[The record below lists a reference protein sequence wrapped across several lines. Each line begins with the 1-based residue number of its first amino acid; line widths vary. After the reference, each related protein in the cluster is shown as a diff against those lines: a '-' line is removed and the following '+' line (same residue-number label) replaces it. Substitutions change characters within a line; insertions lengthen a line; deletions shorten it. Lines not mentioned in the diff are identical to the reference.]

1 MRTFE
6 QIRKDGDLL
15 YESIRGSHL
24 YGLNTEDSD
33 IDTFGLYSA
42 SKEEFLGTGLL
53 YAPLVTSEKNDDAW
67 SELSKF
73 IKELSK
79 SNPNAL
85 EAIFTPPEYVQHYD
99 PILDELW
106 AYRDKLLTKECF
118 KAFHSY
124 AISQLGKAKGLN
136 KLINTDPE
144 EVKVRKSPLEFCWV
158 PRNDKDGTTCILE
171 WLSRRHL
178 KPEHCGAT
186 HLRNCIECYSVYY
199 DWGADPDSTLE
210 NYVRV
215 TYGEREVERM
225 ENYREEFEREIK
237 PGRERGFIKYRGLLD
252 PNHDTT
258 QIRCSSISV
267 EDAIHPLCAFQFN
280 VYGFTDHCTKYKRY
294 WEWVDKR
301 NPVRYENN
309 LGHDYDSKNLMHVIR
324 LLTSAKEIAEGQGF
338 ILDRRGRDREF
349 LLSIKHHGLSYEEIM
364 KYCTNLKEEMLHS
377 FEMSK
382 LPDSPDPLELN
393 QILFRIRERRFGYR

>member
-1 MRTFE
+1 MIKME
-6 QIRKDGDLL
+6 Q
-15 YESIRGSHL
+15 
-24 YGLNTEDSD
+24 
-33 IDTFGLYSA
+33 
-42 SKEEFLGTGLL
+42 
-53 YAPLVTSEKNDDAW
+53 LV
-67 SELSKF
+67 
-73 IKELSK
+73 
-79 SNPNAL
+79 
-85 EAIFTPPEYVQHYD
+85 
-99 PILDELW
+99 
-106 AYRDKLLTKECF
+106 
-118 KAFHSY
+118 
-124 AISQLGKAKGLN
+124 
-136 KLINTDPE
+136 
-144 EVKVRKSPLEFCWV
+144 
-158 PRNDKDGTTCILE
+158 
-171 WLSRRHL
+171 SRRHL

-199 DWGADPDSTLE
+199 DWGADPDSILE